1 MPPSYH
7 YEKKLKKVMTEIPQ
21 GSILGSL
28 LNIFTSFLFVLKL
41 SMLINSVE
49 HTKFVVVIKSE
60 VCWDMLKK
68 ERIEVIEMGKKI

>member
-1 MPPSYH
+1 
-7 YEKKLKKVMTEIPQ
+7 MTEIPQ